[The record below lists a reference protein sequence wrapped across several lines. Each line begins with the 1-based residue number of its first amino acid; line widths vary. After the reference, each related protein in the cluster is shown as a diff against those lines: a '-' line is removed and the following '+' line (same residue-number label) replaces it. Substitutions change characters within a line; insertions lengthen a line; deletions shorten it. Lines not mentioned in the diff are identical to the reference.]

1 MTYTVKYRKTGAFFW
16 RTIKNV
22 KGDSVGN
29 PQEFAAAVRILIL
42 EDDSRVELP
51 LEKFE
56 FKYCPKR
63 HKLIVQNMEAQSG
76 QKLG

>member
-1 MTYTVKYRKTGAFFW
+1 MTYTVKYRKLGAFLW
-16 RTIKNV
+16 KTIKKV

-29 PQEFAAAVRILIL
+29 PQEFAASVRILIL

-51 LEKFE
+51 LDKLE
-56 FKYCPKR
+56 FKFSPDR
-63 HKLIVQNMEAQSG
+63 HKLIMKNMEAQSG